1 MGLYSNNDWR
11 DYISHKDGSKY
22 DWSSG
27 KNPSDYNHDYY
38 EKHKAEILAN
48 RKSKDGAVRD
58 FGGAGVGYKAKK
70 DNTTGENEDDYE
82 NDEDWTDELTD
93 DEKKNIEAHN
103 AQVDKNIAELTKTVN
118 DYLKANEGKLSPEQV
133 EKLKKDLATQTS
145 IAKEQKINTKN
156 SDDYNYVMDL
166 RKKSGGSSK
175 TSSTK
180 SNTASAASSKTKS
193 TGSSSKPKKSQQQMK
208 QEEWKRLT
216 EQKRKEAEEFA
227 KQREANKKANE
238 DNFNYDNE
246 EARRRREEQE
256 RQKAAAK
263 NRK

>member
-11 DYISHKDGSKY
+11 DYLSHKDGGKY

-48 RKSKDGAVRD
+48 RKSKDDAVRD

-70 DNTTGENEDDYE
+70 DNTTGENEEDYE
-82 NDEDWTDELTD
+82 NDDDWSDELTD
-93 DEKKNIEAHN
+93 EEKKNIETHN

-156 SDDYNYVMDL
+156 SDDYKYVMDL
-166 RKKSGGSSK
+166 RKKAGSNAK
-175 TSSTK
+175 P
-180 SNTASAASSKTKS
+180 ASAPTAKSSARSKS
-193 TGSSSKPKKSQQQMK
+193 TNTKPKKTDRKNTFGEERQANAALDEATRRYQESAANRDAYYKNKKQK
-208 QEEWKRLT
+208 QEKVTR
-216 EQKRKEAEEFA
+216 RYSN
-227 KQREANKKANE
+227 AN
-238 DNFNYDNE
+238 DT
-246 EARRRREEQE
+246 R
-256 RQKAAAK
+256 
-263 NRK
+263 

>member
-1 MGLYSNNDWR
+1 MYSTNDWR
-11 DYISHKDGSKY
+11 DYIAHKY

-38 EKHKAEILAN
+38 EKHKQEILAK
-48 RKSKDGAVRD
+48 RKSADGAVRD

-70 DNTTGENEDDYE
+70 DNTTGENEEDYE
-82 NDEDWTDELTD
+82 NDDDWSDELTD
-93 DEKKNIEAHN
+93 EEKKNIEAHN
-103 AQVDKNIAELTKTVN
+103 AQVDKNIAEITKTVN

-133 EKLKKDLATQTS
+133 EKLKKDLATQTA

-156 SDDYNYVMDL
+156 SDDYSYVMDL
-166 RKKSGGSSK
+166 RKKAGSSAK
-175 TSSTK
+175 SSSSASTK
-180 SNTASAASSKTKS
+180 KSSKSSSRSKS
-193 TGSSSKPKKSQQQMK
+193 SSSKPKKTQQQMK
-208 QEEWKRLT
+208 QEEYERLT
-216 EQKRKEAEEFA
+216 VQKRKEAAEFE
-227 KQREANKKANE
+227 KQRQANAKKNE

-256 RQKAAAK
+256 RQRQSAR

>member
-11 DYISHKDGSKY
+11 DYISHKEDSKY

-48 RKSKDGAVRD
+48 RKNKDGGVRD

-70 DNTTGENEDDYE
+70 DNTTGENEEDYE
-82 NDEDWTDELTD
+82 NDDDWSDELTD
-93 DEKKNIEAHN
+93 EEKKNIEAHN

-156 SDDYNYVMDL
+156 SDDYKYVMDL

-175 TSSTK
+175 SAPASAPTIKSSTRSK
-180 SNTASAASSKTKS
+180 SSNT
-193 TGSSSKPKKSQQQMK
+193 KPKRTDRKNTFGEDRQANAALDEATRRY
-208 QEEWKRLT
+208 QETAANRDVYNKN
-216 EQKRKEAEEFA
+216 KNK
-227 KQREANKKANE
+227 NKK
-238 DNFNYDNE
+238 
-246 EARRRREEQE
+246 
-256 RQKAAAK
+256 K
-263 NRK
+263 

>member
-11 DYISHKDGSKY
+11 DYISHKDGGKY

-70 DNTTGENEDDYE
+70 DNTTGENEKDYE
-82 NDEDWTDELTD
+82 NDDDWSDELTA

-133 EKLKKDLATQTS
+133 EKLKKDLATQTA

-156 SDDYNYVMDL
+156 SDDYKYVMDL
-166 RKKSGGSSK
+166 RKKAGSNSK
-175 TSSTK
+175 PDSAPSTK
-180 SNTASAASSKTKS
+180 SSTRSKSTNTKPKRTDRKNTFGEERQANAALDEATRRYQESAANRDAYYKNKN
-193 TGSSSKPKKSQQQMK
+193 
-208 QEEWKRLT
+208 R
-216 EQKRKEAEEFA
+216 
-227 KQREANKKANE
+227 NKK
-238 DNFNYDNE
+238 
-246 EARRRREEQE
+246 
-256 RQKAAAK
+256 K
-263 NRK
+263 

>member
-11 DYISHKDGSKY
+11 DYIAHKDGKY

-48 RKSKDGAVRD
+48 RKSKDGSVRD

-70 DNTTGENEDDYE
+70 DNTTGENEEDYE
-82 NDEDWTDELTD
+82 NDEDWMDELTD
-93 DEKKNIEAHN
+93 DEKKNIESHN

-156 SDDYNYVMDL
+156 SDDYKYVMDL
-166 RKKSGGSSK
+166 RKKAGSNSK
-175 TSSTK
+175 Q
-180 SNTASAASSKTKS
+180 ASAPTAKSSARSKS
-193 TGSSSKPKKSQQQMK
+193 TNTKPKKTDRKNTFGEERQANAALDEATRRY
-208 QEEWKRLT
+208 QESAANRDAYYKN
-216 EQKRKEAEEFA
+216 KNK
-227 KQREANKKANE
+227 NKK
-238 DNFNYDNE
+238 
-246 EARRRREEQE
+246 
-256 RQKAAAK
+256 K
-263 NRK
+263 

>member
-11 DYISHKDGSKY
+11 DYIAHKDGKY

-48 RKSKDGAVRD
+48 RKSKGGSVRD

-70 DNTTGENEDDYE
+70 DNTTGENDEDYE
-82 NDEDWTDELTD
+82 NDEDWMDELTD

-118 DYLKANEGKLSPEQV
+118 DYLKANEGKLSPEQI

-156 SDDYNYVMDL
+156 SDDYRYVMDL
-166 RKKSGGSSK
+166 RKKASSSGKSSSTSSSAKKSSK
-175 TSSTK
+175 SSSNSK
-180 SNTASAASSKTKS
+180 SSNT
-193 TGSSSKPKKSQQQMK
+193 KPKKTQQQMK
-208 QEEWKRLT
+208 QEELKRLT

-227 KQREANKKANE
+227 KQREASKKANE